1 MSMFA
6 IARLDL
12 KRLYVRPFAWTLAAI
27 TLAALAGLWF
37 LPNLGAFLAAQPK
50 LASEAGSLGY
60 TDLVI
65 APHLLAFVQL
75 SLLVSPL
82 ITMHAIAGERRAH
95 TLPLL
100 FAAGLAPARIVL
112 GKFLAALCYLWL
124 LLILVAL
131 LPMTLAHATSPD
143 WGQFGAALLG
153 CALCVAAFAAIGIAC
168 STFASHPAVA
178 ATAAL
183 LLVLIL
189 TMLDTGARISG
200 VQSGW
205 LDYLALP
212 THLTPF
218 MHGLVRT
225 MDVIYFVLIV
235 ALSLAFAA
243 RRLASD
249 KVRG

>member
-1 MSMFA
+1 MTARA

-27 TLAALAGLWF
+27 ALAIMAWLF
-37 LPNLGAFLAAQPK
+37 LTDLNLFLALQPK
-50 LASEAGSLGY
+50 LASQEGNLGF
-60 TDLVI
+60 TDIVS
-65 APHLLAFVQL
+65 AQHLLAFVQL
-75 SLLVSPL
+75 SLLIAPL
-82 ITMHAIAGERRAH
+82 ITMHPIAGERRAH

-100 FAAGLAPARIVL
+100 FAAGLSPARIL
-112 GKFLAALCYLWL
+112 FGKFFAALIYLWL
-124 LLILVAL
+124 LLIGVAL
-131 LPMTLAHATSPD
+131 MPLTLAHATTPD

-153 CALCVAAFAAIGIAC
+153 CALCVAALVAIGVAC
-168 STFASHPAVA
+168 SAFASHPALA

-183 LLVLIL
+183 LIALIL
-189 TMLDTGARISG
+189 TLLDRGAQISG

-205 LDYLALP
+205 LEYLALP

-218 MHGLVRT
+218 LHGLVRSV
-225 MDVIYFVLIV
+225 DVIYFGLII

-243 RRLASD
+243 RRLAAE

>member
-1 MSMFA
+1 MSMLS

-12 KRLYVRPFAWTLAAI
+12 KRLAVRPYPWTLGAI
-27 TLAALAGLWF
+27 ALAIMAWLF
-37 LPNLGAFLAAQPK
+37 LTDLNVFLTLQPK
-50 LASEAGSLGY
+50 LAAQEGNLGY
-60 TDLVI
+60 TDLVA
-65 APHLLAFVQL
+65 APHLLTFVQL
-75 SLLVSPL
+75 SLLIAPL

-100 FAAGLAPARIVL
+100 FAAGMPPARIVL
-112 GKFLAALCYLWL
+112 GKFFAALVYLWL
-124 LLILVAL
+124 LLIVIAL
-131 LPMTLAHATSPD
+131 MPLTLAHSTSPD

-153 CALCVAAFAAIGIAC
+153 CALCIAALIAIGVAC
-168 STFASHPAVA
+168 SAFASHPALA

-183 LLVLIL
+183 LIALIL
-189 TMLDTGARISG
+189 TMLDRGAHMSG

-205 LDYLALP
+205 LEYLALP

-218 MHGLVRT
+218 LHGLVRSV
-225 MDVIYFVLIV
+225 DLIYFVLII

-243 RRLASD
+243 RRLAAE